1 MSKTTPTG
9 WFKFYHR
16 DWVSSSTIRKMS
28 MAAQGIYLNLLLL
41 QWEDGQVPDT
51 LEEAGEILRLTNEEI
66 EAFKPYFSSLF
77 PDGQNPRLALERSKS
92 VEYIEKQK
100 NHGKSK
106 GSPRVATTKPE
117 ARQKVA
123 KFVPPTVEEVAEHM
137 LTRRWRNHERKA
149 EQFVAWYEGK
159 GWKVGKALMKDW
171 KSAVI
176 TWEGKMNDDD
186 FLPKPKTSHKP
197 GELIEG
203 IHYQVLPSGERVDM
217 L

>member
-1 MSKTTPTG
+1 
-9 WFKFYHR
+9 
-16 DWVSSSTIRKMS
+16 

-41 QWEDGQVPDT
+41 QWEDGCVPDT
-51 LEEAGEILRLTNEEI
+51 LEEAGMILRLTEEEI
-66 EAFKPYFSSLF
+66 DAFKPYFSSLF

-100 NHGKSK
+100 NHGKAK
-106 GSPRVATTKPE
+106 ASPRVATTKPE

-123 KFVPPTVEEVAEHM
+123 KFEPPTIEEVAGHM

-171 KSAVI
+171 RAAVI
-176 TWEGKMNDDD
+176 TWEGKMVDDD
-186 FLPKPKTSHKP
+186 FLPKPKASHKP

>member
-1 MSKTTPTG
+1 
-9 WFKFYHR
+9 
-16 DWVSSSTIRKMS
+16 

-51 LEEAGEILRLTNEEI
+51 LEEAGMILRLTNEEI
-66 EAFKPYFSSLF
+66 EAFAPYFSSLF

-100 NHGKSK
+100 SHGKAK
-106 GSPRVATTKPE
+106 GSPRVATTKSE
-117 ARQKVA
+117 GRQKVA
-123 KFVPPTVEEVAEHM
+123 KFIPPTIQEVAEHM
-137 LTRRWRNHERKA
+137 LSRRWRNHERKA

-186 FLPKPKTSHKP
+186 FLPKPKASHKP

-203 IHYQVLPSGERVDM
+203 VHYQVLPSGERVDM

>member
-1 MSKTTPTG
+1 
-9 WFKFYHR
+9 
-16 DWVSSSTIRKMS
+16 

-51 LEEAGEILRLTNEEI
+51 LEEAGMILRLTNEEI
-66 EAFKPYFSSLF
+66 DAFKPYFSSLF

-100 NHGKSK
+100 DNGK
-106 GSPRVATTKPE
+106 
-117 ARQKVA
+117 A
-123 KFVPPTVEEVAEHM
+123 KFIPPTVEEVAEHM
-137 LTRRWRNHERKA
+137 LARRWRNNERKA

-171 KSAVI
+171 RSAVI

-186 FLPKPKTSHKP
+186 FLPKPKTSPKP
-197 GELIEG
+197 GELVEG
-203 IHYQVLPSGERVDM
+203 VHYQVLPSGERVDM

>member
-1 MSKTTPTG
+1 VSKTTPTG

-28 MAAQGIYLNLLLL
+28 MTAQGIYLNLLLL

-51 LEEAGEILRLTNEEI
+51 LEEAGIILRLTEGEI
-66 EAFKPYFSSLF
+66 EAFTPYFSSLF

-106 GSPRVATTKPE
+106 
-117 ARQKVA
+117 
-123 KFVPPTVEEVAEHM
+123 FIPPTIEEVAGHM
-137 LTRRWRNHERKA
+137 LSRRWRNHERKA

-171 KSAVI
+171 RAAVI
-176 TWEGKMNDDD
+176 TWEGKMNDND
-186 FLPKPKTSHKP
+186 FLPKPKTSSKP

-203 IHYQVLPSGERVDM
+203 VHYQVLPSGERVDM

>member
-1 MSKTTPTG
+1 
-9 WFKFYHR
+9 
-16 DWVSSSTIRKMS
+16 MS
-28 MAAQGIYLNLLLL
+28 MTAQGIYLNLLLL

-51 LEEAGEILRLTNEEI
+51 LEEAGMILRLTNEEI
-66 EAFKPYFSSLF
+66 EAFTPYFSSLF
-77 PDGQNPRLALERSKS
+77 PGGQNPRLALERSKS

-100 NHGKSK
+100 SHGKAK
-106 GSPRVATTKPE
+106 ASPRVATTKPE
-117 ARQKVA
+117 DRQKVA
-123 KFVPPTVEEVAEHM
+123 KFIPPTIEEVAGHM
-137 LTRRWRNHERKA
+137 LSRRWRNHERKA

-176 TWEGKMNDDD
+176 TWESKMNDDD
-186 FLPKPKTSHKP
+186 FLTKPKTMKP

-203 IHYQVLPSGERVDM
+203 VHYQVLPSGERVDM